1 MVIEFVCPKPF
12 DYFPGMEM
20 NTIPG
25 SAKVVVIGGG
35 VMGASTAYHLAQRG
49 CTDVV
54 LLEKETFFGQGAT
67 GRCAGGIR
75 YQFSTEINVRLSQI
89 SLPMLDR
96 FEEEL
101 GQSIDL
107 KWVGYLMMASN
118 RENEIE
124 FKQNISLQNRLGV
137 DSEWLSA
144 GEVAR
149 LIPLVDLEGII
160 GAAWHAGDGL
170 ADPNGLVQG
179 YISGARRLGVQLY
192 TDTEVVGIHT
202 EGDRVTAVETPA
214 GIISTRRV
222 VNAAGPWAALIGKM
236 AGLDIPVI
244 PLRRQIVVTT
254 PLPEV
259 PPDFPFVIDFAQSLY
274 FHREGEGVLTGMSN
288 PNELP
293 GYGQAVDSE
302 WELVHLGA
310 AMERMPLLADAGI
323 LSRWA
328 GLYEVTPDAHPI
340 LGPVPELEGFYCIN
354 GFSGHGFM
362 HGPVCGL
369 LLAEEVLDGKT
380 STLDV
385 EKLSINRFRNGDVAV
400 EYNVI

>member
-1 MVIEFVCPKPF
+1 MSEAIRLLSG
-12 DYFPGMEM
+12 DEM